1 MIRGILVLA
10 ALAVIAVTAFV
21 LGGQP
26 GRASVEWLGWRIDM
40 TAAAAALAIIIGA
53 FLAVAIWR
61 IALWIVT
68 TPARQAALRA
78 EARRQRGMEA
88 LSRGF
93 LAAAAGDGSEARR
106 LAQQAAELV
115 EDAPALVRILAAQA
129 AEAAGDAAAAQSAYA
144 AMLGFPEMRLAGH
157 RGLMQGAIAQ
167 GDHEAAL
174 RHAKAAY
181 SLART
186 SRWAWRALLESR
198 LEGGDWA
205 AALELVQG
213 ALERKIVS
221 PISAERA
228 RAALLAASA
237 ASLETSPN
245 PALRVQALEFALQSA
260 KLDPGFPP
268 GPVIAARLQIADN
281 KAARAVPLIE
291 QAWKARPHPALYLLW
306 RDLKTAETPKARATR
321 LGELAALNP
330 SNRESRFVVAE
341 QALLIREPAAA
352 QAAVD
357 AMQEGQPDARLCG
370 LMARIA
376 NAAGHADEA
385 RAWMARGV
393 TAQQEPDWTDL
404 DPTGRAF
411 AYAPTDWARL
421 VSTYAETG
429 ELIHP
434 RLERRERVMSE
445 LPELPAAYEPG
456 APFSTPEAILTPAAY
471 DPGPEDDWA
480 RAETST
486 P

>member
-221 PISAERA
+221 PLSAERA

-306 RDLKTAETPKARATR
+306 RDLKTAETPRARAAR

-341 QALLIREPAAA
+341 QALLNREPAAA

-357 AMQEGQPDARLCG
+357 AMDEGQPDARLCG

-404 DPTGRAF
+404 DPAGRAF
-411 AYAPTDWARL
+411 AYAPTDWAKL

>member
-1 MIRGILVLA
+1 MIRGFLVLLAFA
-10 ALAVIAVTAFV
+10 AVAVTAFV
-21 LGGQP
+21 LGGEP
-26 GRASVEWLGWRIDM
+26 GRASVEWLGWRVDM
-40 TAAAAALAIIIGA
+40 TAAAAALAVLIGA
-53 FLAVAIWR
+53 FLAVALWR
-61 IALWIVT
+61 ITLWIVA
-68 TPARQAALRA
+68 TPARQAAARA
-78 EARRQRGMEA
+78 EARRQRGMDA

-129 AEAAGDAAAAQSAYA
+129 AEAAGDAAAAQAAYA

-157 RGLMQGAIAQ
+157 RGLMQGATAQ

-181 SLART
+181 GLART

-205 AALELVQG
+205 AALELVQD
-213 ALERKIVS
+213 AMERKIVS

-237 ASLETSPN
+237 ASLEASPN
-245 PALRVQALEFALQSA
+245 PALRVQALDFAAQSA
-260 KLDPGFPP
+260 RLDPGLPP
-268 GPVIAARLQIADN
+268 GSVIAARLLIADN

-291 QAWKARPHPALYLLW
+291 QAWKARPHPALYFLW
-306 RDLKTAETPKARATR
+306 RDLKTAETPKARAAR

-330 SNRESRFVVAE
+330 ENRESRFVAAE
-341 QALLIREPAAA
+341 QALLVRDPAAA

-357 AMQEGQPDARLCG
+357 AMAAGQPDARLCG

-376 NAAGHADEA
+376 NAAGRADEA
-385 RAWMARGV
+385 RVWMARGLAA
-393 TAQQEPDWTDL
+393 AQDPDWTDL

-445 LPELPAAYEPG
+445 LPELPAPYEPG
-456 APFSTPEAILTPAAY
+456 APYPSLDTVLAPVPY

-480 RAETST
+480 RAETSA

>member
-1 MIRGILVLA
+1 MIRGVLVVA
-10 ALAVIAVTAFV
+10 AIAVIAVTAFV
-21 LGGQP
+21 LGGEP

-61 IALWIVT
+61 IALWIVA
-68 TPARQAALRA
+68 TPQRQAAIRA

-88 LSRGF
+88 LGRGF

-129 AEAAGDAAAAQSAYA
+129 AEAAGDSAAAQAAYA

-157 RGLMQGAIAQ
+157 RGLMQGATAQ

-181 SLART
+181 SQART

-198 LEGGDWA
+198 LESGDWA

-221 PISAERA
+221 PLSAERA

-245 PALRVQALEFALQSA
+245 PALRVQALEFATQSA
-260 KLDPGFPP
+260 RLDPGFPP

-281 KAARAVPLIE
+281 KPARAVPLIE
-291 QAWKARPHPALYLLW
+291 PAWKARPHPALFLLW
-306 RDLKTAETPKARATR
+306 RDLKTAETPKARAAR

-330 SNRESRFVVAE
+330 DNRESRFVAAE
-341 QALLIREPAAA
+341 QALLNRDPIAAR
-352 QAAVD
+352 AAVD
-357 AMQEGQPDARLCG
+357 ALADQPDVRLCT
-370 LMARIA
+370 LMARFA
-376 NAAGHADEA
+376 NAAGNPDEA
-385 RAWMARGV
+385 RAWMARGLAAV
-393 TAQQEPDWTDL
+393 QDPDWTDL

-456 APFSTPEAILTPAAY
+456 APYPNPDAILSPAPY

-480 RAETST
+480 RAETSA

>member
-1 MIRGILVLA
+1 MIRGALVLA

-26 GRASVEWLGWRIDM
+26 GRASVEWLGWRVDM
-40 TAAAAALAIIIGA
+40 TAAAAALAVIVAA
-53 FLAVAIWR
+53 FLAVAVWR
-61 IALWIVT
+61 IALWIVA

-129 AEAAGDAAAAQSAYA
+129 AEAAGDAAATQAAYA

-157 RGLMQGAIAQ
+157 RGLMQGATAQ

-245 PALRVQALEFALQSA
+245 PALRAQALEFALKSA

-268 GPVIAARLQIADN
+268 GPVIAARLQIADD
-281 KAARAVPLIE
+281 KSARAIPLIE

-306 RDLKTAETPKARATR
+306 RDLKTAETPKARAAR

-330 SNRESRFVVAE
+330 SSRESRFVVAE
-341 QALLIREPAAA
+341 QALLIREPALA

-357 AMQEGQPDARLCG
+357 AMAEGQPDVRLCG

-376 NAAGHADEA
+376 NAAGRLDEA
-385 RAWMARGV
+385 RAWMARGLA
-393 TAQQEPDWTDL
+393 AQQEPDWTDL
-404 DPTGRAF
+404 DPAGRAF

-456 APFSTPEAILTPAAY
+456 PPFSTPEAILAPTTY
-471 DPGPEDDWA
+471 DSGPEDDWA
-480 RAETST
+480 RPET
-486 P
+486 PAP